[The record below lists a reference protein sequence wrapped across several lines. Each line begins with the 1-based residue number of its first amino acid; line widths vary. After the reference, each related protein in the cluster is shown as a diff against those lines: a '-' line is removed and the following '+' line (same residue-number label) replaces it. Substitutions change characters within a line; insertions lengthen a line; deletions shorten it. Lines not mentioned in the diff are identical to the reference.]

1 MEILIINIQLD
12 WVFRLYEEYILSIK
26 YFIKKYYKNINVQI
40 KYFDV
45 NIFNENK
52 YNLID
57 FAKYNKILY
66 TGDLIFFKKLKNI
79 LNNNSYKLYFINIE
93 QLSHESYY
101 TMFRTIDTDINIIDY
116 SEENIV
122 YIKNSYNNYFLIPP
136 YYEYYNID
144 ITDKTIDILSI
155 CNNSYREILIKNINI
170 DQNFNI
176 ILLNECYGNIRND
189 YFNKTKI
196 YINIHGS
203 EKHLTMELIRI
214 VNLIF
219 RKVIV
224 ISQNSVYHD
233 ILFLKKYILV
243 HNDLNSLNI
252 CATEILN
259 NYEYYYHLIYDNF
272 DENEYYNYIMENMD
286 FFLNQPNI
294 SEN

>member
-1 MEILIINIQLD
+1 
-12 WVFRLYEEYILSIK
+12 
-26 YFIKKYYKNINVQI
+26 
-40 KYFDV
+40 
-45 NIFNENK
+45 
-52 YNLID
+52 
-57 FAKYNKILY
+57 
-66 TGDLIFFKKLKNI
+66 
-79 LNNNSYKLYFINIE
+79 
-93 QLSHESYY
+93 
-101 TMFRTIDTDINIIDY
+101 MFRTIDTDINIIDY

-155 CNNSYREILIKNINI
+155 CNNSYREFLIKNINI

-233 ILFLKKYILV
+233 ILFLKKYIIV
-243 HNDLNSLNI
+243 HNDINSLNI
-252 CATEILN
+252 CVTEILN

-272 DENEYYNYIMENMD
+272 NENEYYSYIMENMD
-286 FFLNQPNI
+286 FFLNQPTI
-294 SEN
+294 TEN

>member
-52 YNLID
+52 FNLTD
-57 FAKYNKILY
+57 FTKYNKILY
-66 TGDLIFFKKLKNI
+66 TGDLSFFKKLKNI
-79 LNNNSYKLYFINIE
+79 LNNDSYKLYFINIE

-101 TMFRTIDTDINIIDY
+101 TMFRTIDTDTNIIDY

-122 YIKNSYNNYFLIPP
+122 YIKNTYNSYFLIPP

-144 ITDKTIDILSI
+144 INDKTIDILSI

-170 DQNFNI
+170 DQNYNI

-219 RKVIV
+219 RKVII

-243 HNDLNSLNI
+243 HNDINSLNI

-259 NYEYYYHLIYDNF
+259 NYEYYYHLIYDDF

-286 FFLNQPNI
+286 IFLNI
-294 SEN
+294 